1 MLNAR
6 SCAKALPAAS
16 MLWIVGAFS
25 APSFAQDDAGQ
36 VLFNNSCRT
45 CHTLDAGDNRL
56 GPTLHGIVGSKAG
69 ASPAYPFSDAMRK
82 SGLTWDEATL
92 DRFIADPQAVVP
104 GNNMKPYGGMASA
117 DDRAKI
123 VAFLKAQGGAAAQ

>member
-1 MLNAR
+1 MLKPTSR
-6 SCAKALPAAS
+6 GRDLLAAS
-16 MLWIVGAFS
+16 MLLIVGQFC

-56 GPTLHGIVGSKAG
+56 GPTLHGIVGRKAG
-69 ASPAYPFSDAMRK
+69 ASPDYPFSDAMRK

-104 GNNMKPYGGMASA
+104 GNNMKPYGGMAAA

-123 VAFLKAQGGAAAQ
+123 VAFLKAQGGAAQ